1 MKIRIDK
8 FLSTQAIA
16 TRSQAKEMLRA
27 GRVLVNGTPV
37 KAAEFKVDPQGDEIR
52 VDGRVYGYQE
62 HLYLMLNKPQG
73 VVSATDDK
81 VHRTVLDLVPPA
93 LRRRGLFP
101 AGRLD
106 RDTVGFVLIT
116 DDGEFAHN
124 ILSPRHHVPKTYE
137 AGLDE
142 PIGENELSVLA
153 QGVVLGDGTKCRP
166 AELTVLRAGEQPL
179 VEIVIVE
186 GRYHQIKR
194 MFAAVGRKV
203 LTLKRTKIGGLA
215 LDPALKEGDC
225 IAISPSNLEKIQMKT
240 NSLTEGGED

>member
-37 KAAEFKVDPQGDEIR
+37 KAADLKVDPEGDEIR

-81 VHRTVLDLVPPA
+81 VHRTVLDLVPPE

-137 AGLDE
+137 AGLDG

-166 AELTVLRAGEQPL
+166 AELTVLQYGERPL
-179 VEIVIVE
+179 IQIVIVE

-194 MFAAVGRKV
+194 MFAAVGRRV

-215 LDPALKEGDC
+215 LDPSLKEGDC

-240 NSLTEGGED
+240 NSLTEDGED

>member
-37 KAAEFKVDPQGDEIR
+37 KAADLKVDPEGDEIR

-81 VHRTVLDLVPPA
+81 VHRTVLDLVPPE

-137 AGLDE
+137 AGLDG

-166 AELTVLRAGEQPL
+166 AELTVLQSGERPL
-179 VEIVIVE
+179 IQIVIVE

-194 MFAAVGRKV
+194 MFAAVGRRV

-215 LDPALKEGDC
+215 LDPSLKEGDC

-240 NSLTEGGED
+240 NSLTEDGED

>member
-37 KAAEFKVDPQGDEIR
+37 KAADLKVDPEGDEIR
-52 VDGRVYGYQE
+52 VDGRVYGYQK

-81 VHRTVLDLVPPA
+81 VHRTVLDLVPPE

-137 AGLDE
+137 AGLDG

-166 AELTVLRAGEQPL
+166 AELTVLQSGERPL
-179 VEIVIVE
+179 IQIVIVE

-194 MFAAVGRKV
+194 MFAAVGRRV

-215 LDPALKEGDC
+215 LDPSLKEGDC

-240 NSLTEGGED
+240 NSLTEDGED

>member
-137 AGLDE
+137 AGLDG

-215 LDPALKEGDC
+215 LDPSLKEGDC

>member
-81 VHRTVLDLVPPA
+81 VHRTVLDLVPPE

-137 AGLDE
+137 AGLDG

-179 VEIVIVE
+179 VQIVIVE

-194 MFAAVGRKV
+194 MFAAVGRRV

>member
-37 KAAEFKVDPQGDEIR
+37 KAANLKVDPEGDEIQ

-81 VHRTVLDLVPPA
+81 VHRTVLDLVPPE

-137 AGLDE
+137 AGLDG

-166 AELTVLRAGEQPL
+166 AELTVLQSGERPL
-179 VEIVIVE
+179 IQIVIVE

-194 MFAAVGRKV
+194 MFAAVGRRV

-215 LDPALKEGDC
+215 LDPSLKEGDC

-240 NSLTEGGED
+240 NSLTEDGED

>member
-37 KAAEFKVDPQGDEIR
+37 KAADLKVDPEGDEIR

-81 VHRTVLDLVPPA
+81 VHRTVLDLVPPE

-137 AGLDE
+137 AGLDGS
-142 PIGENELSVLA
+142 IGENELSVLA

-166 AELTVLRAGEQPL
+166 AELTVLQSGERPL
-179 VEIVIVE
+179 IQIVIVE

-194 MFAAVGRKV
+194 MFAAVGRRV

-215 LDPALKEGDC
+215 LDPSLKEGDC

-240 NSLTEGGED
+240 NSLTEDGED

>member
-37 KAAEFKVDPQGDEIR
+37 KAADLKVDPEGDEIR
-52 VDGRVYGYQE
+52 VDGRVYGYQK

-81 VHRTVLDLVPPA
+81 VHRTVLDLVPPE

-137 AGLDE
+137 AGLDG

-166 AELTVLRAGEQPL
+166 AKLTVLQSGERPL
-179 VEIVIVE
+179 IQIVIVE

-194 MFAAVGRKV
+194 MFAAVGRRV

-215 LDPALKEGDC
+215 LDPSLKEGDC

-240 NSLTEGGED
+240 NSLTEDGED

>member
-27 GRVLVNGTPV
+27 GRVFVNGTPV

-81 VHRTVLDLVPPA
+81 VHRTVLDLVPPE

-137 AGLDE
+137 AGLDG

-179 VEIVIVE
+179 VQIVIVE

-194 MFAAVGRKV
+194 MFAAVGRRV

>member
-37 KAAEFKVDPQGDEIR
+37 KAADLKVDPEGDEIR

-81 VHRTVLDLVPPA
+81 VHRTVLDLVPPE

-137 AGLDE
+137 AGLDG
-142 PIGENELSVLA
+142 PIGENERSVLA
-153 QGVVLGDGTKCRP
+153 QGVVLGLSLIHIFFT
-166 AELTVLRAGEQPL
+166 QPQL
-179 VEIVIVE
+179 
-186 GRYHQIKR
+186 
-194 MFAAVGRKV
+194 FTP
-203 LTLKRTKIGGLA
+203 L
-215 LDPALKEGDC
+215 P
-225 IAISPSNLEKIQMKT
+225 QMCC
-240 NSLTEGGED
+240 LTEHISFLSPQFFR

>member
-37 KAAEFKVDPQGDEIR
+37 KAADLKVDPDEIR

-81 VHRTVLDLVPPA
+81 VHRTVLDLVPPE

-137 AGLDE
+137 AGLDG

-166 AELTVLRAGEQPL
+166 AELTVLQYGERPL
-179 VEIVIVE
+179 IQIVIVE

-194 MFAAVGRKV
+194 MFAAVGRRV

-215 LDPALKEGDC
+215 LDPSLKEGDC

-240 NSLTEGGED
+240 NSLTEDGED